1 MMLRDRWKR
10 MQASQCQSR
19 QSSSLLTIN
28 VCIFIFDKM
37 LWIDSWVELKG
48 FEDDNN
54 DNGLEVTNQPLKS
67 IEDLLAEAAS
77 DEMLMVK
84 K

>member
-1 MMLRDRWKR
+1 
-10 MQASQCQSR
+10 
-19 QSSSLLTIN
+19 
-28 VCIFIFDKM
+28 M